1 MKQLSYWF
9 YTEDIPERTSEYE
22 KLFSSL
28 KCEDITDDEV
38 WEIVRTYPH
47 PPHLG
52 NIYLYL
58 LFARIQAA
66 LAVSHPDVKVD
77 YFINAL
83 DSHLYMN
90 GEEIFSEED
99 AWRILLSRLTRE
111 ARINA
116 SEDFPP
122 PYGPVHVKALC

>member
-28 KCEDITDDEV
+28 KCEDITDDEL
-38 WEIVRTYPH
+38 WEMARTYPH
-47 PPHLG
+47 SPHLG

-58 LFARIQAA
+58 LFEKIQAT

-83 DSHLYMN
+83 DSHLYIN

-99 AWRILLSRLTRE
+99 AWRILEEALTVLVTE
-111 ARINA
+111 ESQNLN
-116 SEDFPP
+116 ST
-122 PYGPVHVKALC
+122 